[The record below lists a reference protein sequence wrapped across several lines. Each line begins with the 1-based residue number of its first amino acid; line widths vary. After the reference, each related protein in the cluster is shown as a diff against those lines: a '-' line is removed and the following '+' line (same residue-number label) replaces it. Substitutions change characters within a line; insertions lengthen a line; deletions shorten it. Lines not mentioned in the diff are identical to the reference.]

1 MLLAFCGL
9 ERISSKYQIKT
20 FNSISEK
27 GLKRFP
33 SDKYVLSD
41 DLSSSDAILLRSH
54 PLQSVEMEAGII
66 AVARAGAGV
75 NNVPVEECSER
86 GIVVFNTPG
95 ANANSVKELV
105 LTALLI
111 SARDIVGGISYVR
124 SLTPNLG
131 ADELNQLVEKEKKLF
146 KGHEL
151 KDKKL
156 GVVGLGA
163 IGSMVARAGLDMGM
177 QVVGFDP
184 ALSVEAAWRVPS
196 EVRRKNTLGELFG
209 ESDFV
214 SLHVPLIEETRGLV
228 DKEVLLAAKRG
239 AVVLNFA
246 RDPIVDSEAIL
257 EALDNGAIGRY
268 VSDFPVRELV
278 GHDRVIFTPHLGAST
293 SEAEENCAIM
303 AADQLIDFL
312 ETGNITNSVNF
323 PKVSMGT
330 RRDVRLAVV
339 NKNVPGMLGQITSL
353 LAAKN
358 VNVADLINKS
368 REELAY
374 NLIDIEQHPDDE
386 LLSGLR
392 SLDNVM
398 SVRVISD

>member
-1 MLLAFCGL
+1 LLAFCGL

-41 DLSSSDAILLRSH
+41 DLSPSDAILLRSH
-54 PLQSVEMEAGII
+54 ALQSVEMEAGII

>member
-41 DLSSSDAILLRSH
+41 DLSPSDAILLRSH
-54 PLQSVEMEAGII
+54 ALQSVEMEAGII

-323 PKVSMGT
+323 PKVSMGS

>member
-41 DLSSSDAILLRSH
+41 DLSPSDAILLRSH
-54 PLQSVEMEAGII
+54 ALQSVEMEAGII

-374 NLIDIEQHPDDE
+374 NLIDIAQHPDDE

>member
-41 DLSSSDAILLRSH
+41 DLSPSDAILLRSH
-54 PLQSVEMEAGII
+54 ALQSVEMEAGII